1 MSSSAPTEPKG
12 DPVRAS
18 GARRPPQLPILLGV
32 AAILAV
38 LLIVAAVISLLGQGS
53 PATKGL
59 PPSRL
64 VGQPVPAAMVEHL
77 PLVGKDG
84 SLGVPWGHGH
94 GAVLLFFA
102 RWCSVCH
109 AEVHRLAHE
118 LGLGDVGTVHVVG
131 LDGDGGPNGASIAAG
146 FVAASGVR
154 FPVAL
159 DLNLQV
165 ASALVPDGFPAT
177 VFVRPSGRVA
187 AVDYGAI
194 TTMQLSAGL
203 SQIGHA

>member
-1 MSSSAPTEPKG
+1 MSSSAPTEPQG
-12 DPVRAS
+12 DQVPPS
-18 GARRPPQLPILLGV
+18 DARRPPQLPILLGV

-53 PATKGL
+53 PATKGS

-77 PLVGKDG
+77 PLVGGDG

-109 AEVHRLAHE
+109 AEVHRLAHV

-177 VFVRPSGRVA
+177 VFVLPSGRVA

-203 SQIGHA
+203 SEIGHA